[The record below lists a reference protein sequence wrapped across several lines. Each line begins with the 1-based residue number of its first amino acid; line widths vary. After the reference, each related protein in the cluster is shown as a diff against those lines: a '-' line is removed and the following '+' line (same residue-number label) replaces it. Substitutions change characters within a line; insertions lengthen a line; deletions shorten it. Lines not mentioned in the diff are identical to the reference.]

1 MAPWST
7 YLALPLFAFSSTGV
21 SLDADFSAPHA
32 LSIFT
37 GVILG
42 LVAGKPIG
50 IAIFSYAAR
59 KTGIGR
65 SPDGVSFK
73 TFLGASL
80 LCGIGDPLAFLLADQ
95 AFPDSGD
102 ASMAKIAVLV
112 GSVMAA
118 GFGTGIIALAPSR
131 AAR

>member
-102 ASMAKIAVLV
+102 AAMAKIAVLV
-112 GSVMAA
+112 GSVVAA
-118 GFGTGIIALAPSR
+118 ALGTGIIALNPSR